1 MSLFTLASCE
11 FDDSEIWDKLYDHE
25 NRIQTLEM
33 TCRQMNT
40 NIESLQIIISA
51 LQQNDYV
58 TGVAPIMEGT
68 TVIGYTILFSKSGSV
83 TVYHGQDGVDGSDG
97 KDGADGAPG
106 QDGSDGQDG
115 QTPVIGV
122 RQDTDGV
129 YYWTLNGEW
138 LLDDYGNKIPTTG
151 KDGAD
156 GSDGKDGVDGASG
169 SNGVTPELKIEDEY
183 WYVSYDGG
191 STWIKLGEAV
201 GADGS
206 DGDAFFK
213 DVLLSEE
220 EVVFV
225 LIDGTE
231 IKVPMK
237 TSLSMTLD
245 TYNLVC
251 SYCQTIKVGY
261 SIVGPDSPLD
271 LVVFSEGGYF
281 TAIEEISANS
291 GKVVIK
297 TDMSSKDGKVIVIA
311 SCGGNTVV
319 KTVSVMIDAS
329 ASEDYIDEY
338 GINHGAGVE
347 IDGVI
352 WAPVNCGYKSSTEE
366 SKGYPYGK
374 LYQWGRKYGQ
384 GYSIEYDETEF
395 LVKDGPVSLE
405 VGQSEKYAHVYWS
418 NIAGDKNWLL
428 SFDPGLWNSGTEN
441 YAIKSIYDPC
451 PQNWRVPTELEMA
464 SLIVSHSDWTN
475 ENDKQGYLFYGMS
488 NNNALFLP
496 ATGWISRTTEGGRDL
511 NGAYWTSDVYVSL
524 DFESTYVNMRNYG
537 LSDAYAIRCVRED
550 SDLKFTVTGIELS
563 EKAIELK
570 EGQTL
575 ELHATLSP
583 SSASGVVNWTSD
595 KPSVASV
602 KDGIITAKSPGKA
615 IISATIGPLSAQ
627 CEVTVI
633 EKVTTGTENG
643 YEWVD
648 LGLPSGVKWATCNV
662 GASAPEGSGNYYSW
676 AETSPKFD
684 YSMSTYFMATNSP
697 FGVTYNPFHVGDIAG
712 TEYDAATENWGG
724 KWQMPSRDDAQELI
738 DNCTM
743 EWTEKYGTYGCEF
756 TGPNGN
762 SIFLVAAGHRS
773 SSQSAYGKGEYGSY
787 WTSDCCKGNVGDAVY
802 IYFQSNYTPRV
813 REGSNY
819 SKGGGR
825 SVRAIIK

>member
-1 MSLFTLASCE
+1 M
-11 FDDSEIWDKLYDHE
+11 
-25 NRIQTLEM
+25 
-33 TCRQMNT
+33 
-40 NIESLQIIISA
+40 
-51 LQQNDYV
+51 
-58 TGVAPIMEGT
+58 
-68 TVIGYTILFSKSGSV
+68 
-83 TVYHGQDGVDGSDG
+83 
-97 KDGADGAPG
+97 
-106 QDGSDGQDG
+106 
-115 QTPVIGV
+115 
-122 RQDTDGV
+122 
-129 YYWTLNGEW
+129 
-138 LLDDYGNKIPTTG
+138 
-151 KDGAD
+151 
-156 GSDGKDGVDGASG
+156 
-169 SNGVTPELKIEDEY
+169 
-183 WYVSYDGG
+183 
-191 STWIKLGEAV
+191 
-201 GADGS
+201 
-206 DGDAFFK
+206 
-213 DVLLSEE
+213 
-220 EVVFV
+220 
-225 LIDGTE
+225 
-231 IKVPMK
+231 
-237 TSLSMTLD
+237 
-245 TYNLVC
+245 
-251 SYCQTIKVGY
+251 GY

-297 TDMSSKDGKVIVIA
+297 TDMSSKDGKVIVMA

-405 VGQSEKYAHVYWS
+405 VGQSDKYAHVYWS
-418 NIAGDKNWLL
+418 IIAGDKNWLS

-475 ENDKQGYLFYGMS
+475 VNDKQGYLFYGMS

-496 ATGWISRTTEGGRDL
+496 ATGWISVTTEGGRDL

-524 DFESTYVNMRNYG
+524 DFESTYVNMRNYA

-633 EKVTTGTENG
+633 EKVTTGTEEG
-643 YEWVD
+643 HEWVD
-648 LGLPSGVKWATCNV
+648 LGLPSGVKWATYNV

-684 YSMSTYFMATNSP
+684 YSMSSYFMATNSP

-712 TEYDAATENWGG
+712 TKYDAATENWGG

-762 SIFLVAAGHRS
+762 SIFLVAAGYRS
-773 SSQSAYGKGEYGSY
+773 SSQPAYGKGEYGSY

-802 IYFQSNYTPRV
+802 LYFQSNYTPRV

-819 SKGGGR
+819 SKGWGC

>member
-58 TGVAPIMEGT
+58 TGVAPIMEGN

-297 TDMSSKDGKVIVIA
+297 TDMSSKDGKVIVMA

-352 WAPVNCGYKSSTEE
+352 WAPVNCGYKSSSEE

-384 GYSIEYDETEF
+384 GYSLEFDDAESVVIE
-395 LVKDGPVSLE
+395 GPVSLE
-405 VGQSEKYAHVYWS
+405 IGQSEFYSSYYFHSSSY
-418 NIAGDKNWLL
+418 NWL
-428 SFDPGLWNSGTEN
+428 DCKIPELWNLGTEEKPV
-441 YAIKSIYDPC
+441 KSIYDPC
-451 PQNWRVPTELEMA
+451 PKNWRVPTSSEMK
-464 SLIVSHSDWTN
+464 SLITHKSEWIDNNQSNGYWLYGSSDS
-475 ENDKQGYLFYGMS
+475 NDGV
-488 NNNALFLP
+488 FLP
-496 ATGWISRTTEGGRDL
+496 ASGYISIGNAAGRGAV
-511 NGAYWTSDVYVSL
+511 GAYWTSMQYSSL
-524 DFESTYVNMRNYG
+524 DFRSSFVRMYEYA
-537 LSDAYAIRCVRED
+537 LSEAYSIRCVRE
-550 SDLKFTVTGIELS
+550 SSMISVPITGLSLNKSNVEL
-563 EKAIELK
+563 A
-570 EGQTL
+570 EGQTF
-575 ELHATLSP
+575 ELDAILSP

-633 EKVTTGTENG
+633 EKVTTGTEEG
-643 YEWVD
+643 HEWVD

-684 YSMSTYFMATNSP
+684 YSMGTYFMATNSP

-802 IYFQSNYTPRV
+802 LYFQSNSTPRV
-813 REGSNY
+813 CEGSNY